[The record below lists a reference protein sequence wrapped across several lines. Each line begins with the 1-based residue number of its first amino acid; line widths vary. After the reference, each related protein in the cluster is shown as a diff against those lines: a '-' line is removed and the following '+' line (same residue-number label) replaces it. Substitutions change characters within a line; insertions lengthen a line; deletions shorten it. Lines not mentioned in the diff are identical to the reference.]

1 MCYSEENNFCSFN
14 MNQLKS
20 HNLSLRD
27 YLELDDSMRDVAI
40 MREMT
45 DLDLI
50 DGVLRRCLSIDD
62 MREAGCFFTG
72 SSLARATLESFS
84 KPVNSDAVVLDPTC
98 GAGNLLIVCS
108 RELEVK
114 NTLSATLDIWGKVLW
129 GFDVHNS
136 FIEATKLRL
145 IVEALYRGARKDC
158 SIEHAFNLLSNILCN
173 DAMLIEADELKQVTH
188 VIMNPPFSDWISPRT
203 NYWNMGKVNAA
214 GIIFDK
220 YLRVLPTGCLISA
233 ILPDVL
239 RSGSRYSHFRNY
251 VNTRFVANCRIWG
264 RFNTK
269 TDVDVFVLSGEV
281 VNLSQDKIQWQKILN
296 EYTKLSEK
304 YDVRIGSLVAYRD
317 PEEGNEY
324 LYIHPKNCRTWGQ
337 INSKDINERRKFKGT
352 VFQPPFVVVKRTSSP
367 SDRSRAAATIINVNE
382 KVAVENH
389 MIVITPKS
397 SKLKDC
403 KELVRILNSQAT
415 NDFLNNRV
423 RMRHLT
429 VNAIKDIPI

>member
-1 MCYSEENNFCSFN
+1 

-27 YLELDDSMRDVAI
+27 YLELDDSLRDVDT
-40 MREMT
+40 MREMA

-50 DGVLRRCLSIDD
+50 DSVLRSCLSIED

-72 SSLARATLESFS
+72 SSLAKATLEGFS
-84 KPVNSDAVVLDPTC
+84 TPINSDAVVLDPTC
-98 GAGNLLIVCS
+98 GAGNLLIICS

-114 NTLSATLDIWGKVLW
+114 SSLSATLEIWGKVLW
-129 GFDVHNS
+129 GFDIHRS

-158 SIEHAFNLLSNILCN
+158 SLEHAFSLLSRIVCR
-173 DAMLIEADELKQVTH
+173 DAMSLKEDDLEQVTH
-188 VIMNPPFSDWISPRT
+188 AIMNPPFSEWASPNE
-203 NYWNMGKVNAA
+203 NYWKKGKVNAA
-214 GIIFDK
+214 GVIFDK
-220 YLRVLPTGCLISA
+220 YLRILPTGCFVSA

-239 RSGSRYSHFRNY
+239 RSGSRYGHFRDY
-251 VNTRFVANCRIWG
+251 VNSRFVATCRIWG

-269 TDVDVFVLSGEV
+269 TDVDVFVLSGTIV
-281 VNLSQDKIQWQKILN
+281 KLSVNNIQWQKELN
-296 EYTKLSEK
+296 GYTKLSEK
-304 YDVRIGSLVAYRD
+304 YDVRIGPLVAYRD
-317 PEEGNEY
+317 PEEGREY
-324 LYIHPKNCRTWGQ
+324 PYIHPKNCPTWGQ
-337 INSKDINERRKFKGT
+337 INTKDINERRKFKGH
-352 VFQPPFVVVKRTSSP
+352 VCQPPFVVVKRTSSP

-397 SKLKDC
+397 NKLKDC
-403 KELVRILNSQAT
+403 KELVKILKSRDT

-429 VNAIKDIPI
+429 VSAIKDIPI